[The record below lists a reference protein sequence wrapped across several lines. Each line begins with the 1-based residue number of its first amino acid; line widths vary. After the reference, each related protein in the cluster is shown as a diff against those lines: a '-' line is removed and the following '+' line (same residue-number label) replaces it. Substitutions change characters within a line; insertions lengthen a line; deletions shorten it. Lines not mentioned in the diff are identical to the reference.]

1 MEGWMEGKHGK
12 GGMSPRKE
20 GEHPPKVRGE
30 FYGVKSVVRSR
41 PHQCGLDTRD
51 TQPVLSTPPI
61 WQVGE
66 NHASPAP
73 VINATDAGH

>member
-30 FYGVKSVVRSR
+30 FYGVKSVVREADHTNVVWTLETRSPCCQR
-41 PHQCGLDTRD
+41 PRSGKWARTMR
-51 TQPVLSTPPI
+51 VLRR
-61 WQVGE
+61 
-66 NHASPAP
+66 
-73 VINATDAGH
+73 